1 MEIRKPTAEELE
13 TIRKLSP
20 QAMNEGTLG
29 RVLPTDEKVKQMIE
43 PLLEKGG
50 YYLAAIDDQGKVA
63 GWILIGPSKDSFTDS
78 MLGYI
83 YELYVCAEYRGRG
96 ISKKLMQSG
105 IEQLKEAGYDEIRL
119 NVFVENHAIHLYR
132 QLGFTERN
140 MTMSLKS

>member
-1 MEIRKPTAEELE
+1 MEIRKPTAVELE

-29 RVLPTDEKVKQMIE
+29 SVFPTDEKVKQMVE

-50 YYLAAIDDQGKVA
+50 YYLAAIDDQGNVA

-78 MLGYI
+78 VVGYI

>member
-1 MEIRKPTAEELE
+1 MEIRKPTTEELE

-29 RVLPTDEKVKQMIE
+29 KVFPTDEKIKQMVE
-43 PLLEKGG
+43 PLLGKGG
-50 YYLAAIDDQGKVA
+50 YYLAAIDAHGNVA

-105 IEQLKEAGYDEIRL
+105 IEQLKEAGYGEIRL

>member
-1 MEIRKPTAEELE
+1 MEIRKPTAVELE

-29 RVLPTDEKVKQMIE
+29 SVFPTDEKVKQMVE

-50 YYLAAIDDQGKVA
+50 YYLAAIDDQGNVA

-78 MLGYI
+78 VVGYI
-83 YELYVCAEYRGRG
+83 YELYVCAEYRRRG